1 MNRKEK
7 IIETA
12 LNLFAERGYDN
23 TSTQL
28 IAKEA
33 DVSEALIFKH
43 FGNKEMLLHH
53 IIKSGYKRI
62 VEHNRGMLQEKDSLK
77 FIFKIIELPV
87 LLVHEEPA
95 FWKLQTRLMNT
106 DIAKTQYARFI
117 QPVHAMLKQ
126 AFTELG
132 YPDPEMET
140 GYILMIVEALWK
152 FQIFQD
158 DDSVNSM
165 LHFIKT
171 KYKRQAQIA

>member
-12 LNLFAERGYDN
+12 LKLFAERGYDS

-43 FGNKEMLLHH
+43 FGNKELLLHH
-53 IIKSGYKRI
+53 IIKTGYKRI
-62 VEHNRGMLQEKDSLK
+62 VESNRGMLQEKDSLK
-77 FIFKIIELPV
+77 FIYKIIDLPL
-87 LLVHEEPA
+87 LLVHEEPD
-95 FWKLQTRLMNT
+95 FWKLQTRLMT
-106 DIAKTQYARFI
+106 VDIARAQYARFI
-117 QPVHAMLKQ
+117 QPVHALLKK

-132 YPDPEMET
+132 YANPEMET

-152 FQIFQD
+152 FQIFQAD
-158 DDSVNSM
+158 ESVGTM
-165 LHFIKT
+165 LNFIKT
-171 KYKRQAQIA
+171 KYKRQALAV